1 MLAKKKDEHSFQSM
15 LLLKQ
20 HGRSQKFIEEN
31 YDNDAVFECPRCKTQ
46 MIGWAIALPACPDC
60 GHHPM
65 DLGMLIW

>member
-1 MLAKKKDEHSFQSM
+1 MLAKKRHEYGFQQFSQ
-15 LLLKQ
+15 LRL

-31 YDNDAVFECPRCKTQ
+31 YDNDAVFECPRCKVQ
-46 MIGWAIALPACPDC
+46 MINWAIALPACPGC